1 MGSLAKKKTLL
12 QQHTFFCVTKTWYF
26 PVTRFMEEMLCL
38 FLFTCSSLP
47 PIFTLVAATIS
58 HFLTAAIK
66 FSCFSSNK
74 LKKNW
79 KLVSKF
85 FYSFF
90 HLAFPRLC
98 GNLNLVLRKTRLC
111 CCCCFFFSFKVRV
124 AMRFTAKNTLCRSL
138 SVAHHLSSVSCTL
151 YLLCSRLLI

>member
-1 MGSLAKKKTLL
+1 
-12 QQHTFFCVTKTWYF
+12 
-26 PVTRFMEEMLCL
+26 MLCL

-58 HFLTAAIK
+58 HFRTAAKK

-74 LKKNW
+74 LEE
-79 KLVSKF
+79 KLKIGFHVF
-85 FYSFF
+85 FFLFY
-90 HLAFPRLC
+90 LAFPRLC
-98 GNLNLVLRKTRLC
+98 RNLNLVLRKTRLC
-111 CCCCFFFSFKVRV
+111 CCCFFFFCSFKVRV